1 MERKKL
7 PFFSFCLFINYL
19 FISDSLCKQG
29 FVFKQKQ
36 ANRLRFAC
44 NF

>member
-1 MERKKL
+1 MERKNL
-7 PFFSFCLFINYL
+7 PILSYCLFFNLL

-29 FVFKQKQ
+29 FVFNQKQ
-36 ANRLRFAC
+36 ANHLRFAC